1 MSQACGYN
9 SYFGRK
15 EDILPG
21 CIFAYSDGEWAEPL
35 KQNIFRG
42 AFFFED
48 FMFSNDLQ
56 VHT

>member
-1 MSQACGYN
+1 MPQACGYD

-15 EDILPG
+15 EAILPG

-42 AFFFED
+42 AFFED

-56 VHT
+56 VCT